1 MPYVTTTLIL
11 IWNGESATRKK
22 NILFK
27 IKEIILLE
35 FDPKHASDSACC
47 RSGCCMPMGKQGK
60 FCKLCLIK
68 AVTIWKC
75 ESHFIFV
82 TILGYYE

>member
-1 MPYVTTTLIL
+1 MPYVTTSLIS
-11 IWNGESATRKK
+11 IWNGETTTRKK

-27 IKEIILLE
+27 MKQTILLE
-35 FDPKHASDSACC
+35 FDPKDVSDSACC
-47 RSGCCMPMGKQGK
+47 RSGCCMAMDKQGK
-60 FCKLCLIK
+60 FCELCLIK

-82 TILGYYE
+82 TIL